1 MPTSAPLH
9 RRLRLANGLAVALW
23 HDPELPQA
31 AALARIGAG
40 SHQAPRAFPGL
51 AHFLEHLFFLGS
63 RRYPMAD
70 GLMPLVQRLG
80 GELNASTRET
90 TTDFFFALAPE
101 HLAAGLDRLLDM
113 LAAPLLVPDAQ
124 RRERE
129 VLHAEFIA
137 WARSA
142 DTRRD
147 LALAAGLPAMHP
159 AAGFHAGNRYSLPLQ
174 RPTFQTALHDF
185 QQQHYRAENA
195 LLVLAGPQ
203 PLAELAELAREH
215 GALLPPGAAPSSVT
229 PQALPATGEHWQTM
243 TATPPSLALQFAL
256 DDLSPGSWEAA
267 ELLETLLLGEH
278 PGGLPAILREAG
290 QAARLS
296 LAWPYRQARQG
307 LLRLDLTPG
316 PQASP
321 GGLTSTLF
329 AWLDALRQ
337 TPLAALQQG
346 HAERVQR
353 QWATLP
359 ALALVRRL
367 GERLWLDR
375 PGDAWPHPALSPA
388 AQAAW
393 PRLLAQLVPE
403 RLSGFAAG
411 LTDSPDRASS
421 VAASFSLPPPNPLL
435 AEPVVPSAP
444 AMQSWPISQAL
455 APQQREGLLFL
466 RWQWPEPA
474 PVAPDARVLGALP
487 RLAAEA
493 GVNLRWSPPGAPWE
507 LRLQGWA
514 AALPAVLEQALG
526 SLVAE
531 LDNSRPAPVVPPEPM
546 LIRQLLKVLPERLTA
561 VTPLAVNGK
570 GPRWQALACG
580 LPRTAQA
587 SLAALAPPP
596 RPRPRPRP
604 RARLLGEPHGCTG
617 RHWHPEPSADAQQAL
632 LLFCPQ
638 PDARPGTEA
647 AWRLL
652 AARLQ
657 GPLFQRLRSERQLGY
672 AVFSAYRQLG
682 DHGGLL
688 IGVQSPHAQA
698 AELLAEIEGCLAA
711 SLAAVQ
717 AEAVTLAQNIRQLVR
732 DFSPATPQRAA
743 LAERLWWG
751 FQRSGALDLAPLQ
764 QALAALDDG
773 ALQQAWQ
780 QLTAADAPRF
790 ALANASAPSG
800 WMS

>member
-9 RRLRLANGLAVALW
+9 RRLRLANGLAVALL
-23 HDPELPQA
+23 HEPELPQA
-31 AALARIGAG
+31 AALVRIGAG

-63 RRYPMAD
+63 RHYPAAD

-90 TTDFFFALAPE
+90 TTDFFFALPPE
-101 HLAAGLDRLLDM
+101 HLGAGLSRLLDM
-113 LAAPLLVPDAQ
+113 LAAPLLAPEAQ

-137 WARSA
+137 WSRSA

-147 LALAAGLPAMHP
+147 LALAAGLPAAHL
-159 AAGFHAGNRYSLPLQ
+159 AVGFHAGNRYSLPLQ
-174 RPTFQTALHDF
+174 SPAFQAALHHF
-185 QQQHYRAENA
+185 QRQHYRAANA

-203 PLAELAELAREH
+203 SLAALADLAQAH
-215 GALLPPGAAPSSVT
+215 GALLPSGPAPRAVR
-229 PQALPATGEHWQTM
+229 PQSLPATGEHWQT
-243 TATPPSLALQFAL
+243 TAATPPTLALQFAL
-256 DDLSPGSWEAA
+256 DDLPPGSWEAA

-278 PGGLPAILREAG
+278 PGGLPAALRQAG
-290 QAARLS
+290 QAERLS

-307 LLRLDLTPG
+307 LLRLDLAPG

-321 GGLTSTLF
+321 GRLTSTLF
-329 AWLDALRQ
+329 AWLDALCK

-375 PGDAWPHPALSPA
+375 AGNASPHPALSAA

-393 PRLLAQLVPE
+393 PLLLAQLVPE
-403 RLSGFAAG
+403 RLTGFATG
-411 LTDSPDRASS
+411 LADRPSTMVPAT
-421 VAASFSLPPPNPLL
+421 VTFALPAPNPLL
-435 AEPVVPSAP
+435 AAPITPSAP
-444 AMQSWPISQAL
+444 AKRPWPISPAL
-455 APQQREGLLFL
+455 APQRREGLLFL
-466 RWQWPEPA
+466 RWQWPGQA
-474 PVAPDARVLGALP
+474 PVAPEASVLGNLP
-487 RLAAEA
+487 RLATEA
-493 GVNLRWSPPGAPWE
+493 GVNLRWSPPDAPWE

-514 AALPAVLEQALG
+514 DALPATLEQALER
-526 SLVAE
+526 LVGE
-531 LDNSRPAPVVPPEPM
+531 LATSRPVPAAPTEPM
-546 LIRQLLKVLPERLTA
+546 LIRQLLKVLPERLSV
-561 VTPLAVNGK
+561 VTPPRDADHS
-570 GPRWQALACG
+570 GPGWQALACG
-580 LPRTAQA
+580 LPSAAQTL
-587 SLAALAPPP
+587 LAAVAPPP
-596 RPRPRPRP
+596 QPFAAVIGDPP
-604 RARLLGEPHGCTG
+604 LFTG
-617 RHWHPEPSADAQQAL
+617 RHWHPEPSPDAQQAL

-638 PDARPGTEA
+638 PDAQPATEA

-657 GPLFQRLRSERQLGY
+657 APLFRRLRSERQLGY

-682 DHGGLL
+682 DQGGLL
-688 IGVQSPHAQA
+688 IGVQSPHARA
-698 AELLAEIEGCLAA
+698 AELLAEIEGCLAD
-711 SLAAVQ
+711 SLATVQ
-717 AEAVTLAQNIRQLVR
+717 AEPATLAQSIRQLVR

-751 FQRSGALDLAPLQ
+751 FQRNGALDLEPLRE
-764 QALAALDDG
+764 ALAALDERV
-773 ALQQAWQ
+773 LLQAWS
-780 QLTAADAPRF
+780 QLTAVDAPRF
-790 ALANASAPSG
+790 ALANAAAPSD

>member
-1 MPTSAPLH
+1 
-9 RRLRLANGLAVALW
+9 
-23 HDPELPQA
+23 
-31 AALARIGAG
+31 
-40 SHQAPRAFPGL
+40 
-51 AHFLEHLFFLGS
+51 
-63 RRYPMAD
+63 
-70 GLMPLVQRLG
+70 MPLVQRLG

-101 HLAAGLDRLLDM
+101 HLAAGLARLLDM
-113 LAAPLLVPDAQ
+113 LAAPLLAADAQ

-137 WARSA
+137 WSHSA

-147 LALAAGLPAMHP
+147 LALAAGLPADHP

-174 RPTFQTALHDF
+174 SPAFQTALHNF
-185 QQQHYRAENA
+185 QHQHYRAENA

-203 PLAELAELAREH
+203 PLAELADLAREQ
-215 GALLPPGAAPSSVT
+215 GALLPPGPAPSAVA
-229 PQALPATGEHWQTM
+229 PHALPAPGERWQTT
-243 TATPPSLALQFAL
+243 TATPPTLAVQFAL
-256 DDLSPGSWEAA
+256 DDLPPGSWEAA
-267 ELLETLLLGEH
+267 ELLEALLLGDH
-278 PGGLPAILREAG
+278 PGGLAASLRPAG
-290 QAARLS
+290 QTERLG

-307 LLRLDLTPG
+307 LLRLDLAPG

-321 GGLTSTLF
+321 SHLTGILF

-346 HAERVQR
+346 HAERIR
-353 QWATLP
+353 RLWATLP
-359 ALALVRRL
+359 ALALARRL

-375 PGDAWPHPALSPA
+375 PGDAWPQPALSPA
-388 AQAAW
+388 ARAAW

-411 LTDSPDRASS
+411 LANSPSRASPI
-421 VAASFSLPPPNPLL
+421 AATFALPPPNPLL
-435 AEPVVPSAP
+435 IEPGTPSVPARQP
-444 AMQSWPISQAL
+444 WPISQAL
-455 APQQREGLLFL
+455 APQQREGLLFW
-466 RWQWPEPA
+466 RWQWPGPA
-474 PVAPDARVLGALP
+474 PVAPDVQVLGALP

-493 GVNLRWSPPGAPWE
+493 GVSLRWSPPGAPWE

-514 AALPAVLEQALG
+514 TALPAVLEQALG

-531 LDNSRPAPVVPPEPM
+531 LDTIRPAPVVPPEPM

-561 VTPLAVNGK
+561 VTPLTVSEAS
-570 GPRWQALACG
+570 PRWQALACG
-580 LPRTAQA
+580 LPQAAQA
-587 SLAALAPPP
+587 SLAALTPPP
-596 RPRPRPRP
+596 QPQAGP
-604 RARLLGEPHGCTG
+604 LGEPPGCTG
-617 RHWHPEPSADAQQAL
+617 RHWHHEPSADAQQAL

-638 PDARPGTEA
+638 PDARPATEA

-652 AARLQ
+652 ATRLQ

-672 AVFSAYRQLG
+672 AVFSAYRLLG

-688 IGVQSPHAQA
+688 IGVQSPQARA
-698 AELLAEIEGCLAA
+698 AEILAEIEGCLAD
-711 SLAAVQ
+711 SLNAVQ
-717 AEAVTLAQNIRQLVR
+717 AEAATLAEDIRQLVR

-764 QALAALDDG
+764 QALAALDAR
-773 ALQQAWQ
+773 ALQRAWR

-790 ALANASAPSG
+790 ALANAHAPSG

>member
-1 MPTSAPLH
+1 MPSSLSQH
-9 RRLRLANGLAVALW
+9 RRLRLANGLAVALL

-31 AALARIGAG
+31 AALVRIGAG

-63 RRYPMAD
+63 RRYPATD

-101 HLAAGLDRLLDM
+101 HMAAGLARLLDM
-113 LAAPLLVPDAQ
+113 LAAPLLAPDAQ

-137 WARSA
+137 WSRSA

-147 LALAAGLPAMHP
+147 LALAAGLPADHP

-174 RPTFQTALHDF
+174 SRAFQRALRAF
-185 QQQHYRAENA
+185 QHQHYRADNA

-203 PLAELAELAREH
+203 PLAELAGLAREH
-215 GALLPPGAAPSSVT
+215 GAVLASAPAPANAAP
-229 PQALPATGEHWQTM
+229 PPLPARGEHWLSS
-243 TATPPSLALQFAL
+243 AAAPPRLALQFAL

-267 ELLETLLLGEH
+267 ELLETLLLGDH
-278 PGGLPAILREAG
+278 PGGLPALLRQAG

-296 LAWPYRQARQG
+296 LAWPYRQAGQG
-307 LLRLDLTPG
+307 LLQLDLSPG

-321 GGLTSTLF
+321 GHLTSLLF
-329 AWLDALRQ
+329 AWLDTLRQ
-337 TPLAALQQG
+337 TPLSALQQS
-346 HAERVQR
+346 HAERIQR
-353 QWATLP
+353 VWATLP

-375 PGDAWPHPALSPA
+375 QGNTWPQPVLSAA
-388 AQAAW
+388 AQTAW

-411 LTDSPDRASS
+411 LADAANRASP
-421 VAASFSLPPPNPLL
+421 VAAPFTLPPPNPLL
-435 AEPVVPSAP
+435 VDPVPSSAP
-444 AMQSWPISQAL
+444 ALQPWPISQAL

-466 RWQWPEPA
+466 RWRWPG
-474 PVAPDARVLGALP
+474 PVAPDAQVLGALP
-487 RLAAEA
+487 RRAAEA

-526 SLVAE
+526 RLTAE
-531 LDNSRPAPVVPPEPM
+531 RDNGSPAPAVPPEPM

-561 VTPLAVNGK
+561 VTPLTEITE

-580 LPRTAQA
+580 LPQTAQA
-587 SLAALAPPP
+587 SLAAVTPPP
-596 RPRPRPRP
+596 QPQAGPQ
-604 RARLLGEPHGCTG
+604 GELPSFTG

-638 PDARPGTEA
+638 PDARATTEA

-682 DHGGLL
+682 DQAGLL
-688 IGVQSPHAQA
+688 IGVQSPHARA
-698 AELLAEIEGCLAA
+698 AEILAEIEGCLAD
-711 SLAAVQ
+711 SLAAIQ
-717 AEAVTLAQNIRQLVR
+717 AEGATLSQNIRQLVR
-732 DFSPATPQRAA
+732 DFSPGTPQRAA

-764 QALAALDDG
+764 HALAALDDR

-780 QLTAADAPRF
+780 QLIASDAPRF
-790 ALANASAPSG
+790 ALANADAPSG

>member
-1 MPTSAPLH
+1 MPSSPPHH
-9 RRLRLANGLAVALW
+9 RRLRLANGLAVALL

-31 AALARIGAG
+31 AALVRIGAG
-40 SHQAPRAFPGL
+40 SHQAPRAYPGL

-63 RRYPMAD
+63 RRYPAAD
-70 GLMPLVQRLG
+70 GLMPLVQHLG

-101 HLAAGLDRLLDM
+101 HLAAGLARLLDM
-113 LAAPLLVPDAQ
+113 LAAPLLAADAQ

-137 WARSA
+137 WSRSA

-147 LALAAGLPAMHP
+147 LALAAGLPTDHP

-174 RPTFQTALHDF
+174 SPAFQRALRDF
-185 QQQHYRAENA
+185 QRQQYCAENA

-203 PLAELAELAREH
+203 SLAELAELAREH
-215 GALLPPGAAPSSVT
+215 GALLPSGPAPSNAMPRS
-229 PQALPATGEHWQTM
+229 LPATGEHWQTSS
-243 TATPPSLALQFAL
+243 ASPPMLALQFAL
-256 DDLSPGSWEAA
+256 DDLPPGSWEAV
-267 ELLETLLLGEH
+267 ELLEALLLGDH
-278 PGGLPAILREAG
+278 PGGLPVTLRQAG
-290 QAARLS
+290 LAERLS

-307 LLRLDLTPG
+307 LFRLDLSPG
-316 PQASP
+316 AQASP
-321 GGLTSTLF
+321 NDLTGALF
-329 AWLDALRQ
+329 TWLAALRQ

-359 ALALVRRL
+359 ALARVRRL

-375 PGDAWPHPALSPA
+375 QGNTWPQPVLSAA
-388 AQAAW
+388 AQTAW
-393 PRLLAQLVPE
+393 PRLLAQLLPE
-403 RLSGFAAG
+403 RLTGFAAG
-411 LTDSPDRASS
+411 LANPPS
-421 VAASFSLPPPNPLL
+421 VPAPVATTFALPPPNPLL
-435 AEPVVPSAP
+435 ADPGTPGTP
-444 AMQSWPISQAL
+444 ATQPWPISPAL

-466 RWQWPEPA
+466 GWRWPGPV
-474 PVAPDARVLGALP
+474 PVAPDAQVLGALP

-493 GVNLRWSPPGAPWE
+493 GVSLRWSPPGAPWE

-514 AALPAVLEQALG
+514 AALPAVLEQALDR
-526 SLVAE
+526 LVAE
-531 LDNSRPAPVVPPEPM
+531 LDNIGPASVVPPEPM
-546 LIRQLLKVLPERLTA
+546 LIRQLLKVLPERL
-561 VTPLAVNGK
+561 PNGMALTVSEG

-580 LPRTAQA
+580 LPKATQA
-587 SLAALAPPP
+587 SLAAVTPPP
-596 RPRPRPRP
+596 RPQAGP
-604 RARLLGEPHGCTG
+604 LGESHSFTG

-638 PDARPGTEA
+638 PDARPTTEA

-682 DHGGLL
+682 DQSGLL
-688 IGVQSPHAQA
+688 IGVQSPHARA
-698 AELLAEIEGCLAA
+698 AEILAEIESGLAD
-711 SLAAVQ
+711 SLAAIQ
-717 AEAVTLAQNIRQLVR
+717 AESATLAQNIRQLVR
-732 DFSPATPQRAA
+732 DFSPATTQRAA

-764 QALAALDDG
+764 AALAALDDR

-780 QLTAADAPRF
+780 QLTAAEAPRF
-790 ALANASAPSG
+790 VLANAATPSG

>member
-1 MPTSAPLH
+1 MPSSLSQH
-9 RRLRLANGLAVALW
+9 RRLRLANGLAVALL

-31 AALARIGAG
+31 AALVRIGAG

-63 RRYPMAD
+63 RRYPAAD

-101 HLAAGLDRLLDM
+101 HLAAGLARLLDM
-113 LAAPLLVPDAQ
+113 LAAPLLAADAQ

-137 WARSA
+137 WSRSA

-147 LALAAGLPAMHP
+147 LALAAGLPATHP

-174 RPTFQTALHDF
+174 SPIFQAALRAF
-185 QQQHYRAENA
+185 QHQHYRAENA

-203 PLAELAELAREH
+203 PLTELADLAREQ
-215 GALLPPGAAPSSVT
+215 GALLPPGPAPRAVT
-229 PQALPATGEHWQTM
+229 PPALPAPGEHWQTII
-243 TATPPSLALQFAL
+243 ATPPTLALQFAL
-256 DDLSPGSWEAA
+256 DDLPPGSWEAA
-267 ELLETLLLGEH
+267 ELLETLLLGDH
-278 PGGLPAILREAG
+278 PDGLPATLRHAG
-290 QAARLS
+290 QAERLG

-307 LLRLDLTPG
+307 LLRLDLAPG
-316 PQASP
+316 PQADP
-321 GGLTSTLF
+321 GGLTTTLF

-337 TPLAALQQG
+337 MPLAALQQG

-353 QWATLP
+353 LWATLP

-375 PGDAWPHPALSPA
+375 RGDAWPQPALAPA

-411 LTDSPDRASS
+411 LANSPSRASP
-421 VAASFSLPPPNPLL
+421 VAATFTLPPPNPLL
-435 AEPVVPSAP
+435 ADPVTPRAP
-444 AMQSWPISQAL
+444 AMQPWPISQAL
-455 APQQREGLLFL
+455 VPKQREGLLFL
-466 RWQWPEPA
+466 RWQWPGPA
-474 PVAPDARVLGALP
+474 PVAPDVRVLGALP

-514 AALPAVLEQALG
+514 TALPAVLEQALG

-531 LDNSRPAPVVPPEPM
+531 LDAIRPAPVVPPEPM

-561 VTPLAVNGK
+561 VTPLTVNEE

-580 LPRTAQA
+580 LPQAAQA
-587 SLAALAPPP
+587 SLAAITLPP
-596 RPRPRPRP
+596 RPKAGP
-604 RARLLGEPHGCTG
+604 LGEPHGCTG
-617 RHWHPEPSADAQQAL
+617 RHWQQEPSADAQQAL

-638 PDARPGTEA
+638 PDARPATEA

-682 DHGGLL
+682 DQGGLL
-688 IGVQSPHAQA
+688 IGVQSPHARA
-698 AELLAEIEGCLAA
+698 AEILVEIEGGLAD
-711 SLAAVQ
+711 SLDAVQ
-717 AEAVTLAQNIRQLVR
+717 AEAAMLAENIRQLVR
-732 DFSPATPQRAA
+732 DFSPVTPQRAT

-751 FQRSGALDLAPLQ
+751 FQRSGALDLMPLQ
-764 QALAALDDG
+764 DALAALDAG

-780 QLTAADAPRF
+780 QLTAGDAPRF

>member
-9 RRLRLANGLAVALW
+9 RRLRLANGLAVALL

-31 AALARIGAG
+31 AALVRIGAG

-63 RRYPMAD
+63 RRYPAAD

-90 TTDFFFALAPE
+90 TTDFFFALPPE
-101 HLAAGLDRLLDM
+101 HLAAGLARLLDM
-113 LAAPLLVPDAQ
+113 LAAPLLAADAQ

-137 WARSA
+137 WSRSA

-147 LALAAGLPAMHP
+147 LALAAGLPADHP

-174 RPTFQTALHDF
+174 NPTFQVALHDF
-185 QQQHYRAENA
+185 QHQHYRAENA

-203 PLAELAELAREH
+203 PLAELADLAREQ
-215 GALLPPGAAPSSVT
+215 GALLPPGPAPSAVI
-229 PQALPATGEHWQTM
+229 PHALPAAGECWQTI
-243 TATPPSLALQFAL
+243 TATPPQLAVQFAL
-256 DDLSPGSWEAA
+256 DDLPPGSWEAA
-267 ELLETLLLGEH
+267 ELLETLLLGDH
-278 PGGLPAILREAG
+278 PGGLPALLRQAG
-290 QAARLS
+290 QAERLS

-321 GGLTSTLF
+321 SHLTGILC

-346 HAERVQR
+346 HAERIQR
-353 QWATLP
+353 LWATLP
-359 ALALVRRL
+359 ALALARRL

-375 PGDAWPHPALSPA
+375 QGNAWPKPALSPA

-411 LTDSPDRASS
+411 LTDAPNRASP
-421 VAASFSLPPPNPLL
+421 VATPFALPPPNPLL
-435 AEPVVPSAP
+435 IEPVTPSAP
-444 AMQSWPISQAL
+444 ARQSWPISQAL

-466 RWQWPEPA
+466 RWQWPGPA
-474 PVAPDARVLGALP
+474 PVAPDVRVLGALP

-493 GVNLRWSPPGAPWE
+493 GVTLRWSPPGAPWE

-514 AALPAVLEQALG
+514 KALPAVLEQALG
-526 SLVAE
+526 RLTKA
-531 LDNSRPAPVVPPEPM
+531 LDVSQPLPAASSEPM

-561 VTPLAVNGK
+561 VMPLTVNEAD
-570 GPRWQALACG
+570 PRWQALACG
-580 LPRTAQA
+580 LPQAAQA
-587 SLAALAPPP
+587 SLAALTPPP
-596 RPRPRPRP
+596 QPQAGP
-604 RARLLGEPHGCTG
+604 LGEPPGCTG
-617 RHWHPEPSADAQQAL
+617 RHWRQEPSAEAQQAL

-638 PDARPGTEA
+638 PDGRPATEA

-672 AVFSAYRQLG
+672 AVFSAYRLLG

-688 IGVQSPHAQA
+688 IGVQSPQA
-698 AELLAEIEGCLAA
+698 RAAVILAEIESCLAD
-711 SLAAVQ
+711 SLKAVM
-717 AEAVTLAQNIRQLVR
+717 AEAATLAENIGQLVR

-780 QLTAADAPRF
+780 QLTASAAPRF
-790 ALANASAPSG
+790 ALANAHAPSG

>member
-1 MPTSAPLH
+1 MPSSLSQH
-9 RRLRLANGLAVALW
+9 RRLRLANGLAVALL

-31 AALARIGAG
+31 AALVRIGAG
-40 SHQAPRAFPGL
+40 SHQAPRAYPGL

-63 RRYPMAD
+63 RHYPATD

-101 HLAAGLDRLLDM
+101 HLAAGLARLLDM
-113 LAAPLLVPDAQ
+113 LAAPLLARDAQ

-147 LALAAGLPAMHP
+147 LALASGLPSRHP

-174 RPTFQTALHDF
+174 SPAFQAALREF
-185 QQQHYRAENA
+185 QQRHYRADNA

-203 PLAELAELAREH
+203 PLAELERLAREH
-215 GALLPPGAAPSSVT
+215 GAVLPSGPTPGHAAHP
-229 PQALPATGEHWQTM
+229 PLPARGEHWQTRV
-243 TATPPSLALQFAL
+243 ATPPMLAVQFAL
-256 DDLSPGSWEAA
+256 DDLPPGSWEAA
-267 ELLETLLLGEH
+267 ELLESLLLGDH
-278 PGGLPAILREAG
+278 PGGLPATLQRAG
-290 QAARLS
+290 LAERLS

-307 LLRLDLTPG
+307 LLRLDVTPG
-316 PQASP
+316 PQARPS
-321 GGLTSTLF
+321 GLTSTLF
-329 AWLDALRQ
+329 TWLEALRQ
-337 TPLAALQQG
+337 TPLALLQRG

-353 QWATLP
+353 LWATLP

-375 PGDAWPHPALSPA
+375 EGEAWPQPTLSAA

-393 PRLLAQLVPE
+393 PKLLAQLGPP

-411 LTDSPDRASS
+411 LTDQPGAIAP
-421 VAASFSLPPPNPLL
+421 AAVTFKLPPPNPLL
-435 AEPVVPSAP
+435 GAPLTPRAP
-444 AMQSWPISQAL
+444 ASQPWPISPAL

-466 RWQWPEPA
+466 RWQRSGQ
-474 PVAPDARVLGALP
+474 APDARVLGALP

-493 GVNLRWSPPGAPWE
+493 GVTLRWSPPGAPGE
-507 LRLQGWA
+507 LRLHGWA
-514 AALPAVLEQALG
+514 AALPAALEQALG
-526 SLVAE
+526 HLTGE
-531 LDNSRPAPVVPPEPM
+531 RDLSRPVPVTPPEPM
-546 LIRQLLKVLPERLTA
+546 LIRQLLKVLPERLPA
-561 VTPLAVNGK
+561 FTPLTTRET

-580 LPRTAQA
+580 LPVAALA
-587 SLAALAPPP
+587 SLASVAPPSEPPALP
-596 RPRPRPRP
+596 RGAPR
-604 RARLLGEPHGCTG
+604 LFTG

-638 PDARPGTEA
+638 PAAQPATEA

-698 AELLAEIEGCLAA
+698 AEILAEIEDCLDD

-717 AEAVTLAQNIRQLVR
+717 AETATLAQNIRQLVR
-732 DFSPATPQRAA
+732 DFSPATTQRAA

-751 FQRSGALDLAPLQ
+751 FQRSGALDLVPLQ

-773 ALQQAWQ
+773 ALLQAWQ
-780 QLTAADAPRF
+780 QLTATDAPRF
-790 ALANASAPSG
+790 VLANAAPPSG
-800 WMS
+800 WLS

>member
-1 MPTSAPLH
+1 MPTSPPQH
-9 RRLRLANGLAVALW
+9 RRLRLANGLAVALL
-23 HDPELPQA
+23 HDAELPQA
-31 AALARIGAG
+31 AALVRIGAG

-63 RRYPMAD
+63 RRYPAAD

-101 HLAAGLDRLLDM
+101 HLAAGLARLLDM
-113 LAAPLLVPDAQ
+113 LAAPLLAADAQ

-147 LALAAGLPAMHP
+147 LALAAGLPADHP
-159 AAGFHAGNRYSLPLQ
+159 AAGFHAGNRYSLPLHS
-174 RPTFQTALHDF
+174 PIFQAALRDF
-185 QQQHYRAENA
+185 QRQYYRADNA

-203 PLAELAELAREH
+203 SLAELAELAREQ
-215 GALLPPGAAPSSVT
+215 GAVLASGPASAHAAPPS
-229 PQALPATGEHWQTM
+229 LPATGERWQTI
-243 TATPPSLALQFAL
+243 TATPPMLALQFAL
-256 DDLSPGSWEAA
+256 DDLPPGSWEAA
-267 ELLETLLLGEH
+267 ELLETLLLGDH
-278 PGGLPAILREAG
+278 PGGLPASLRQAG
-290 QAARLS
+290 QAERLS

-307 LLRLDLTPG
+307 LLRLDFSPG
-316 PQASP
+316 SQASP
-321 GGLTSTLF
+321 RRLTDILF
-329 AWLDALRQ
+329 AWLDSLRQ
-337 TPLAALQQG
+337 SPLAALQQG
-346 HAERVQR
+346 HAERVRR
-353 QWATLP
+353 QWTTLP
-359 ALALVRRL
+359 GLALARRL

-375 PGDAWPHPALSPA
+375 PGDAWPQPALSPA

-403 RLSGFAAG
+403 RLSGFAGG
-411 LTDSPDRASS
+411 LAAAPNQASP
-421 VAASFSLPPPNPLL
+421 VIASFTLPPPNPLL
-435 AEPVVPSAP
+435 TDPIIPSAP

-466 RWQWPEPA
+466 RWRWPEA
-474 PVAPDARVLGALP
+474 VAPDVQVLGALP

-493 GVNLRWSPPGAPWE
+493 GVTLRWSPPGAPWE

-526 SLVAE
+526 RLTHALE
-531 LDNSRPAPVVPPEPM
+531 LPRALPETSIEPM
-546 LIRQLLKVLPERLTA
+546 LIRQLLKVLPERLTTA
-561 VTPLAVNGK
+561 TPPTGNEA

-580 LPRTAQA
+580 LPTAAQA
-587 SLAALAPPP
+587 SLAALTPPP
-596 RPRPRPRP
+596 RPQAGP
-604 RARLLGEPHGCTG
+604 LGEPHGFTG

-632 LLFCPQ
+632 LLFCLQ
-638 PDARPGTEA
+638 PDARPTTEA

-682 DHGGLL
+682 DQAGLL
-688 IGVQSPHAQA
+688 IGVQSPQARA
-698 AELLAEIEGCLAA
+698 AEILAEIEGCLAD
-711 SLAAVQ
+711 SLAAIQ
-717 AEAVTLAQNIRQLVR
+717 AEGATLSQNIRQLVR

-764 QALAALDDG
+764 AALAALDAG

-780 QLTAADAPRF
+780 QLTASDAPRF

>member
-1 MPTSAPLH
+1 MPTSPPQH
-9 RRLRLANGLAVALW
+9 RRLRLANGLAVALL
-23 HDPELPQA
+23 HDAELPQA
-31 AALARIGAG
+31 AALVRIGAG

-63 RRYPMAD
+63 RRYPAAD

-101 HLAAGLDRLLDM
+101 HLAAGLARLLEM
-113 LAAPLLVPDAQ
+113 LAAPLLAADAQ

-147 LALAAGLPAMHP
+147 LALAAGLPADHP
-159 AAGFHAGNRYSLPLQ
+159 AAGFHAGNRYSLPLHS
-174 RPTFQTALHDF
+174 PIFQAALRDF
-185 QQQHYRAENA
+185 QRQYYRADNA

-203 PLAELAELAREH
+203 SLAELAELAREQ
-215 GALLPPGAAPSSVT
+215 GAVLASGPASAHAAPPS
-229 PQALPATGEHWQTM
+229 LPATGERWQTI
-243 TATPPSLALQFAL
+243 TATPPMLALQFAL
-256 DDLSPGSWEAA
+256 DDLPPGSWEAA
-267 ELLETLLLGEH
+267 ELLETLLLGDH
-278 PGGLPAILREAG
+278 PGGLPASLRQAG
-290 QAARLS
+290 QAERLS

-307 LLRLDLTPG
+307 LLRLDFSPG
-316 PQASP
+316 SQASP
-321 GGLTSTLF
+321 RRLTDILF
-329 AWLDALRQ
+329 AWLDSLRQ
-337 TPLAALQQG
+337 SPLAALQQD
-346 HAERVQR
+346 HAERVRR
-353 QWATLP
+353 QWTTLP
-359 ALALVRRL
+359 ALALARRL

-375 PGDAWPHPALSPA
+375 PGDAWPQPALSPA

-403 RLSGFAAG
+403 RLSGFAGG
-411 LTDSPDRASS
+411 LAAAPNRASP
-421 VAASFSLPPPNPLL
+421 VIASFTLPPPNPLL
-435 AEPVVPSAP
+435 TDPIIPSAP
-444 AMQSWPISQAL
+444 AMQPWPISQAL

-466 RWQWPEPA
+466 RWRWPEA
-474 PVAPDARVLGALP
+474 VAPDVQVLGALP

-493 GVNLRWSPPGAPWE
+493 GVTLRWSPPGAPWE

-526 SLVAE
+526 RLTHALE
-531 LDNSRPAPVVPPEPM
+531 LPRALPETSIEPM
-546 LIRQLLKVLPERLTA
+546 LIRQLLKVLPERLTRA
-561 VTPLAVNGK
+561 TPPTGNEA
-570 GPRWQALACG
+570 GPRWHALACG
-580 LPRTAQA
+580 LPTAAQA
-587 SLAALAPPP
+587 SLAALTPPP
-596 RPRPRPRP
+596 RPQAGP
-604 RARLLGEPHGCTG
+604 LGEPHGFTG

-638 PDARPGTEA
+638 PDARPTTEA

-682 DHGGLL
+682 DQAGLL
-688 IGVQSPHAQA
+688 IGVQSPHARA
-698 AELLAEIEGCLAA
+698 AEILAEIEGCLAD
-711 SLAAVQ
+711 SLAAIQ
-717 AEAVTLAQNIRQLVR
+717 AEATTLAEDIRQLVR

-764 QALAALDDG
+764 AALAALDAG

-780 QLTAADAPRF
+780 QLTASDAPRF

>member
-1 MPTSAPLH
+1 MPSSLSQH
-9 RRLRLANGLAVALW
+9 RRLRLANGLAVALL

-31 AALARIGAG
+31 AALVRIGAG
-40 SHQAPRAFPGL
+40 SHQAPRAYPGL

-63 RRYPMAD
+63 HRYPAPD

-101 HLAAGLDRLLDM
+101 HLAAALARLLDM
-113 LAAPLLVPDAQ
+113 LAAPLLEPGAQ

-147 LALAAGLPAMHP
+147 LALARGLPAAHP
-159 AAGFHAGNRYSLPLQ
+159 ATGFHAGNRYSLPLQ
-174 RPTFQTALHDF
+174 NPAFQTALRDF
-185 QQQHYRAENA
+185 QRQQYRGENA
-195 LLVLAGPQ
+195 LLLLAGPQ

-215 GALLPPGAAPSSVT
+215 GALLPSGPAPRSPVPPPLAAR
-229 PQALPATGEHWQTM
+229 GEHWQT
-243 TATPPSLALQFAL
+243 AAAAPPALALQFAF
-256 DDLSPGSWEAA
+256 DDLPPGGWEAT
-267 ELLETLLLGEH
+267 ELLETLLLGDH
-278 PGGLPAILREAG
+278 PGGLPTRLRQAG
-290 QAARLS
+290 LAERLG

-307 LLRLDLTPG
+307 LLRLDITPG
-316 PQASP
+316 PKADPARLSA
-321 GGLTSTLF
+321 TLF
-329 AWLDALRQ
+329 GWLDALRQ
-337 TPLAALQQG
+337 VPLATLEQD
-346 HAERVQR
+346 HADRIQR

-375 PGDAWPHPALSPA
+375 DGETWPHATFSPA

-393 PRLLAQLVPE
+393 PRLLAQLVPG
-403 RLSGFAAG
+403 RLSGFATG
-411 LTDSPDRASS
+411 LPDQPGATEP
-421 VAASFSLPPPNPLL
+421 VAAPFELPPPNPLL
-435 AEPVVPSAP
+435 ADQPVARPCSTQP
-444 AMQSWPISQAL
+444 WPISQAL

-466 RWQWPEPA
+466 RWQWPGQP
-474 PVAPDARVLGALP
+474 PVAPAASALGALP

-493 GVNLRWSPPGAPWE
+493 GVTLRWSPPGAPWE

-514 AALPAVLEQALG
+514 TALPAALEQALEHLKG
-526 SLVAE
+526 E
-531 LDNSRPAPVVPPEPM
+531 LDSPKSPSAAPSEPM
-546 LIRQLLKVLPERLTA
+546 LIRQLLKVLPERLPA
-561 VTPLAVNGK
+561 LTPQTK
-570 GPRWQALACG
+570 GDEGLQWQALACG
-580 LPRTAQA
+580 LPATAQA
-587 SLAALAPPP
+587 GLAWIAPPSLLQAAALGA
-596 RPRPRPRP
+596 RPVLR
-604 RARLLGEPHGCTG
+604 G
-617 RHWHPEPSADAQQAL
+617 RHWHPEPSADAQQAV

-638 PDARPGTEA
+638 PDAQPATEA

-657 GPLFQRLRSERQLGY
+657 GPLFRRLRSERQLGY

-688 IGVQSPHAQA
+688 IGVQSPHAGA
-698 AELLAEIEGCLAA
+698 ADILMEIEACL
-711 SLAAVQ
+711 SDSGPAVWTDI
-717 AEAVTLAQNIRQLVR
+717 ATLTESIRQLVR

-751 FQRSGALDLAPLQ
+751 FQRNGALDLGSLGEALARLDD
-764 QALAALDDG
+764 QALR
-773 ALQQAWQ
+773 QAWH
-780 QLTAADAPRF
+780 QLTRADAPRF
-790 ALANASAPSG
+790 ALSNAEPPSG

>member
-9 RRLRLANGLAVALW
+9 RRLRLANGLAVALL

-31 AALARIGAG
+31 AALVRIGAG

-63 RRYPMAD
+63 RRYPAAD

-90 TTDFFFALAPE
+90 TTDFFFAVAPE
-101 HLAAGLDRLLDM
+101 HLGAGLARLLDM
-113 LAAPLLVPDAQ
+113 LAAPLLAADAQ

-137 WARSA
+137 WSRSA

-147 LALAAGLPAMHP
+147 LALAMGLPATHP

-174 RPTFQTALHDF
+174 SPTFQAALRDF
-185 QQQHYRAENA
+185 QHRHYRAENA

-203 PLAELAELAREH
+203 PLDELADLAREH
-215 GALLPPGAAPSSVT
+215 GALLPSGPAPSAVT
-229 PQALPATGEHWQTM
+229 PQALPATGEHWQI
-243 TATPPSLALQFAL
+243 TAAAPPTLALQFAL
-256 DDLSPGSWEAA
+256 DVLPPGSWEAA
-267 ELLETLLLGEH
+267 ELLEILLLGDH
-278 PGGLPAILREAG
+278 PGGLPATLRQAG
-290 QAARLS
+290 QAERLG

-307 LLRLDLTPG
+307 LLRLDLAPG

-321 GGLTSTLF
+321 SHLTRILF

-337 TPLAALQQG
+337 TPLAVLQQG
-346 HAERVQR
+346 HAARVQR

-375 PGDAWPHPALSPA
+375 SGDVWPQPALSPA

-411 LTDSPDRASS
+411 LADSSRTTAPIATPF
-421 VAASFSLPPPNPLL
+421 ALPPPNPLL
-435 AEPVVPSAP
+435 TDPVTPSVPALQP
-444 AMQSWPISQAL
+444 WPISQAL

-466 RWQWPEPA
+466 RWQWPGPA
-474 PVAPDARVLGALP
+474 PVAPQAQVLGALP

-514 AALPAVLEQALG
+514 TALPAVLERALD
-526 SLVAE
+526 SLEAE
-531 LDNSRPAPVVPPEPM
+531 LDNIRPAPVVTPEPM
-546 LIRQLLKVLPERLTA
+546 LIRQLLKVLPERVTA
-561 VTPLAVNGK
+561 VTPLTVNEAS
-570 GPRWQALACG
+570 PRWQALACG
-580 LPRTAQA
+580 LPKVAQA
-587 SLAALAPPP
+587 SLATLTPPP
-596 RPRPRPRP
+596 QFQAGPLDEAPNF
-604 RARLLGEPHGCTG
+604 TG
-617 RHWHPEPSADAQQAL
+617 RHWQQEPSTDAQQAL

-638 PDARPGTEA
+638 PSAQPATEA

-657 GPLFQRLRSERQLGY
+657 GPLFRRLRSERQLGY

-688 IGVQSPHAQA
+688 IGVQSPHARA
-698 AELLAEIEGCLAA
+698 TEILTEIEACLAD
-711 SLAAVQ
+711 SLFAVQ
-717 AEAVTLAQNIRQLVR
+717 AEPAMLAQNIRQLER
-732 DFSPATPQRAA
+732 DFSPATTQRAA

-751 FQRSGALDLAPLQ
+751 FQRSGALDLTPLQ
-764 QALAALDDG
+764 QALAALDEE

-780 QLTAADAPRF
+780 QLTATDAPRLV
-790 ALANASAPSG
+790 LANAAAPSG
-800 WMS
+800 WLS

>member
-1 MPTSAPLH
+1 MPISAPLH
-9 RRLRLANGLAVALW
+9 RRLRLANGLAVALL

-31 AALARIGAG
+31 AALVRIGAG

-63 RRYPMAD
+63 RRYPATD

-101 HLAAGLDRLLDM
+101 HLAAGLARLLDM
-113 LAAPLLVPDAQ
+113 LAAPLLAADAQ

-137 WARSA
+137 WSRSA

-147 LALAAGLPAMHP
+147 LALAAGLPADHP

-174 RPTFQTALHDF
+174 SPTFQAALRDF
-185 QQQHYRAENA
+185 QRQHYRADNA

-203 PLAELAELAREH
+203 PLAELADLAREQ
-215 GALLPPGAAPSSVT
+215 GALLPPGPAPSSMT
-229 PQALPATGEHWQTM
+229 PQALPAAGERWQT
-243 TATPPSLALQFAL
+243 TATTPPTLAVQFAL
-256 DDLSPGSWEAA
+256 DDLPPGSWEAA
-267 ELLETLLLGEH
+267 ELLETLLLGDH
-278 PGGLPAILREAG
+278 PGGLPALLRQAG
-290 QAARLS
+290 QAERLG

-307 LLRLDLTPG
+307 LLRLDLVPG

-321 GGLTSTLF
+321 SHLTGILC

-346 HAERVQR
+346 HAERIQR
-353 QWATLP
+353 LWATLP
-359 ALALVRRL
+359 ALGLARRL

-375 PGDAWPHPALSPA
+375 PGDAWPQPALSPA

-411 LTDSPDRASS
+411 LADSPCTTAP
-421 VAASFSLPPPNPLL
+421 AAVPFALPPINPLL
-435 AEPVVPSAP
+435 ADPVTPSAP
-444 AMQSWPISQAL
+444 TRQSWPISQAL
-455 APQQREGLLFL
+455 APQQREAVLFL
-466 RWQWPEPA
+466 RWQWPGPA
-474 PVAPDARVLGALP
+474 PVAPDVRVLGALP

-493 GVNLRWSPPGAPWE
+493 GVTLRWSPPGAPWE

-514 AALPAVLEQALG
+514 MALPAVLEQALG
-526 SLVAE
+526 RLTNA
-531 LDNSRPAPVVPPEPM
+531 LDVSQPLPAASIEPM
-546 LIRQLLKVLPERLTA
+546 LIRQLLKVLPERLNA
-561 VTPLAVNGK
+561 VMPLTVNEAN
-570 GPRWQALACG
+570 PRWQALACG
-580 LPRTAQA
+580 LPQAAQA
-587 SLAALAPPP
+587 SLAVLTPPP
-596 RPRPRPRP
+596 QP
-604 RARLLGEPHGCTG
+604 RAEPLGETPGCTG
-617 RHWHPEPSADAQQAL
+617 RHWHHEPSADAQQAL

-638 PDARPGTEA
+638 PDARPATEA

-672 AVFSAYRQLG
+672 AVFSAYRLLG

-688 IGVQSPHAQA
+688 IGVQSPQARA
-698 AELLAEIEGCLAA
+698 AEILAEIEGCLAD
-711 SLAAVQ
+711 SRNAVQ
-717 AEAVTLAQNIRQLVR
+717 AEATTMAEDIGQLGR

-751 FQRSGALDLAPLQ
+751 FKRSGALDLAPLQ

-780 QLTAADAPRF
+780 QLTACDAPRF
-790 ALANASAPSG
+790 ALANARAPSG